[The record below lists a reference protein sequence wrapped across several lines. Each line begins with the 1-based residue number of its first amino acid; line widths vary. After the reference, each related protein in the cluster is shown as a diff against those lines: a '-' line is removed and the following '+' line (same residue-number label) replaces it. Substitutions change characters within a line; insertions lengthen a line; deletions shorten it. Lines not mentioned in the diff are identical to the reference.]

1 MLRYPSMNIKELFQ
15 EAQRAE
21 TPPQAIGIYEK
32 IIQQDPQN
40 SEAYNN
46 IGELYGNMGQPGR
59 ALPYFVK
66 ATELNPMKGVYYSN
80 LALVLHCQGHVEEAI
95 SNYSKSI
102 ALQPS
107 WSAYNNRA
115 TLYNYRKEYDNA
127 IADCTAALKLNGQN
141 GEVCT
146 KAHLYATRADAYMG
160 KGDYKKA
167 LQDLNTGMALNP
179 SDDIIG
185 FYDKGILRCN
195 LKLGISP
202 CEGKGCK

>member
-1 MLRYPSMNIKELFQ
+1 MNIKELFQ

-21 TPPQAIGIYEK
+21 TPTQAIGIYEK

-107 WSAYNNRA
+107 W
-115 TLYNYRKEYDNA
+115 
-127 IADCTAALKLNGQN
+127 
-141 GEVCT
+141 
-146 KAHLYATRADAYMG
+146 
-160 KGDYKKA
+160 
-167 LQDLNTGMALNP
+167 
-179 SDDIIG
+179 
-185 FYDKGILRCN
+185 
-195 LKLGISP
+195 
-202 CEGKGCK
+202 

>member
-1 MLRYPSMNIKELFQ
+1 MNIKELFQ

-21 TPPQAIGIYEK
+21 TPTQAIGIYEK

-46 IGELYGNMGQPGR
+46 IGELYGNMGQPER

-66 ATELNPMKGVYYSN
+66 ATELNPMNGVYYSN

-127 IADCTAALKLNGQN
+127 IADCTTIHRQHAGGEGEFVVVRGFQHALALLDGDLGNVADGK
-141 GEVCT
+141 GEIDIGSYSRT
-146 KAHLYATRADAYMG
+146 TRATSRTRATLPVAGSENMIWL
-160 KGDYKKA
+160 A
-167 LQDLNTGMALNP
+167 
-179 SDDIIG
+179 
-185 FYDKGILRCN
+185 
-195 LKLGISP
+195 ISSSLFS
-202 CEGKGCK
+202 